1 VVALAAACSDDDA
14 APADAP
20 PLASLSTA
28 VATTAAAT
36 VTAEATA
43 TATSTATPTA
53 EVTSVATAKSS
64 ATPGEAEIVAST
76 ASIPTAE
83 LGIIEFTRAD
93 GVVFTLP
100 VEAPSAREF
109 SIGLSGRRTLGEPG
123 VTRGMLFHYSEERQ
137 GAFWMKNTHIDL
149 AIAFVSTEG
158 VIVDIREMVAESLDL
173 VTSSGRYIDAVEA
186 PSGWYAER
194 DIEVGATM
202 RLLFPLPA
210 D

>member
-1 VVALAAACSDDDA
+1 MPNPLLRLIRVAALVTVALAVACSGDDA
-14 APADAP
+14 PPADASP
-20 PLASLSTA
+20 STTA
-28 VATTAAAT
+28 VATAA
-36 VTAEATA
+36 ATA
-43 TATSTATPTA
+43 TATSTSAPTA
-53 EVTSVATAKSS
+53 APT
-64 ATPGEAEIVAST
+64 ATPGEAEVVAST

-93 GVVFTLP
+93 GVVFALP

-123 VTRGMLFHYSEERQ
+123 VPRGMLFRYSEERQ

-173 VTSSGRYIDAVEA
+173 VTPSARYIDAVEA

-194 DIEVGATM
+194 GIDVGATM
-202 RLLFPLPA
+202 RLLFSLPA